1 MFHRV
6 DSRNHFLSVDIR
18 REYECMGKLNR
29 KKIEWIIRELRKGEL
44 SVYAIAKI
52 QHISQRWVRELHRKY
67 LKTGTY
73 PYPGRPGRPRKPILP
88 SESKKILVMKK
99 KHPLSGAYTLEKLI
113 DQEGHHIPH
122 NRIHVELKAR
132 GLAKNE
138 PKKQQKRKYIR
149 YQRKHS
155 NSLWH
160 TDLFEDYLD
169 GRIAVLFEDDAT
181 RIITSAELMDRPTA
195 ANCIKAGKKGIRN
208 FISPKQM
215 MSDHGTQFVSLPR
228 EGCPDPDPNN
238 FQRWLEQEDILHI
251 KARIKHPQSN
261 GKIEKAGGTLRKL
274 TAHFGSLRKAVHY
287 YNFERPHWSLD
298 IDRCETPFKAYIR
311 KMWPA
316 KRYDFVHSHLSLVA
330 KYAPEYLE
338 YGIKGVK

>member
-1 MFHRV
+1 
-6 DSRNHFLSVDIR
+6 
-18 REYECMGKLNR
+18 MGKLNR

-67 LKTGTY
+67 LKTGAY
-73 PYPGRPGRPRKPILP
+73 PYPDRPGRPRKPILA

-99 KHPLSGAYTLEKLI
+99 MHPLSGAYTLEKLI

-132 GLAKNE
+132 GLAKDE

-155 NSLWH
+155 SSLWH

-181 RIITSAELMDRPTA
+181 RIITSAELMDRP
-195 ANCIKAGKKGIRN
+195 K
-208 FISPKQM
+208 
-215 MSDHGTQFVSLPR
+215 
-228 EGCPDPDPNN
+228 
-238 FQRWLEQEDILHI
+238 
-251 KARIKHPQSN
+251 
-261 GKIEKAGGTLRKL
+261 
-274 TAHFGSLRKAVHY
+274 
-287 YNFERPHWSLD
+287 
-298 IDRCETPFKAYIR
+298 
-311 KMWPA
+311 
-316 KRYDFVHSHLSLVA
+316 VHSQLRGTFPVE
-330 KYAPEYLE
+330 P
-338 YGIKGVK
+338 